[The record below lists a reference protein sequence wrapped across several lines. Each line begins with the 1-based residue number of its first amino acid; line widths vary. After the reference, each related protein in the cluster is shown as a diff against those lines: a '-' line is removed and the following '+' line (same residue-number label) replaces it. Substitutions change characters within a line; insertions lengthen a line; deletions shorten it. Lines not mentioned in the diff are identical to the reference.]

1 MSTTTTFDEIRN
13 YLFLDLM
20 MTEADSNLIA
30 RSVMHESEFTMEEP
44 WDILSRILIQMEE
57 ESIPCISSY

>member
-1 MSTTTTFDEIRN
+1 MSTTTTFEEIRN

-20 MTEADSNLIA
+20 MSENDSSLIA
-30 RSVMHESEFTMEEP
+30 RSVMSESEFTMKEP